1 MMKPINRETKKIIFF
16 IACYFF
22 LAWIL
27 AWTYYTIHVNTF
39 AQYESV
45 HEQLLAGTFH
55 LPAGDGST
63 QFRLLGLWLPELF
76 HHGLGLSVT
85 EAYIAVRFIFTFL
98 TFCLFHLFL
107 RKWLNDKMSFLS
119 VVFLAAITPVTYL
132 AYYQESDVILQFFFL
147 AGLWCARER
156 RLLATCLILIIG
168 TFAKETMVFLVLFY
182 FILHWRKEGWRR
194 LMGECTLLLAVWAGT
209 FYLTRHAF
217 FQGVNSP
224 LWQLPYNI
232 HALKTYFTTFPLT
245 NPHLLWVPFLGIF
258 WILFFKRPK
267 SQPLFFQR
275 AFVFIIVFVVLHFLM
290 GWPEET
296 RILVPIAFLAIPYG
310 LMVLF
315 PSDQAIQNTA

>member
-1 MMKPINRETKKIIFF
+1 MSRPIDWETKKIFLF

-39 AQYESV
+39 AQYEAV
-45 HEQLLAGTFH
+45 HEHLLAGTFP
-55 LPAGDGST
+55 LPIGDGST

-76 HHGLGLSVT
+76 HHGLGLSLT

-98 TFCLFHLFL
+98 IFCLFHLFV
-107 RKWLNDKMSFLS
+107 RKWFNDQMSFLA

-147 AGLWCARER
+147 AGLWCTRER
-156 RLLATCLILIIG
+156 RLLATCLILIVG
-168 TFAKETMVFLVLFY
+168 TFAKETMVFLVPFY
-182 FILHWRKEGWRR
+182 FILHWQKEGWRR
-194 LMGECTLLLAVWAGT
+194 LAGECVLLLAVWAGT

-217 FQGVNSP
+217 YQGVNSP

-232 HALKTYFTTFPLT
+232 HAVKTYFTAFPLT

-258 WILFFKRPK
+258 WFLLFKGFKA
-267 SQPLFFQR
+267 QPLFFQR
-275 AFVFIIVFVVLHFLM
+275 AAIFTVVFMVLYFLFA
-290 GWPEET
+290 WPEEA
-296 RILVPIAFLAIPYG
+296 RILVPIIFLAIPAG
-310 LMVLF
+310 WLVLF
-315 PSDQAIQNTA
+315 PQQQVKQNTA